1 MNSIIWPQR
10 RGLME
15 FNPNNL
21 MNSIWSLVP
30 TGFPDFDWDIPD
42 FWNAFLCCHMRLLA
56 QLYPKSKQG
65 GRRSADERPPPATQS
80 HMSRSAAGCRQAG
93 GEQQEKQRN
102 WLVCGERAEANFLN
116 FKISRFEILLSNA
129 PR

>member
-1 MNSIIWPQR
+1 
-10 RGLME
+10 ME

-65 GRRSADERPPPATQS
+65 GETERGREAPPGHPVTHVAK
-80 HMSRSAAGCRQAG
+80 RCWVQAG
-93 GEQQEKQRN
+93 GGERQEKQRGSASASAR
-102 WLVCGERAEANFLN
+102 LTES
-116 FKISRFEILLSNA
+116 SRSDSL
-129 PR
+129 

>member
-1 MNSIIWPQR
+1 
-10 RGLME
+10 ME

-56 QLYPKSKQG
+56 QLYPKNKQG
-65 GRRSADERPPPATQS
+65 GRRSADERPPPRPPS
-80 HMSRSAAGCRQAG
+80 HTHVAKRCWVQAG
-93 GEQQEKQRN
+93 RRRATGKAEELVGLRGEGRGKLSEFQN
-102 WLVCGERAEANFLN
+102 L
-116 FKISRFEILLSNA
+116 KI
-129 PR
+129 